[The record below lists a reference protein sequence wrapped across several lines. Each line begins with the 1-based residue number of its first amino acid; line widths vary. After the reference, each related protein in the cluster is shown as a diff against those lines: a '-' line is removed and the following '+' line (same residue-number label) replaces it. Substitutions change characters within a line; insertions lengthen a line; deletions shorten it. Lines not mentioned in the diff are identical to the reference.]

1 MGNWQGTIFYFL
13 GLIMRCR
20 SIVLIMLLILTACSK
35 KEAVDTIVTINSFFG
50 DVTITSHEG
59 NKPPAVGQVLTIN
72 DTIVTGA
79 NSVVDLL
86 YRNSGIIRVNENTTV
101 VVSSLIKAGSDDVV
115 LTLEKGKTFAT
126 LGKLKK
132 GDGFAIKAKTV
143 IAAVRGTSFRLVAD
157 EKASRVDVVS
167 GKVMVKPVN
176 NETVIEDI
184 EVIVEEN
191 QTVTLDTKTAA
202 TISQKIDENKVEVV
216 AEQEQQKIIDSI
228 KETIKPTEIP
238 KETVKEIKQEV
249 KDIPVITTV
258 QEEIKQ
264 EIQKVI
270 ETDKEAKQRKN
281 EEKLKKAE
289 EAKALKL
296 KLQNEQEA
304 KILAEKLAKE
314 KAEQEKVEKEKAEQ
328 EKAAKEKK
336 IKEDRIKNIPTL

>member
-1 MGNWQGTIFYFL
+1 
-13 GLIMRCR
+13 MRYK
-20 SIVLIMLLILTACSK
+20 SIILVLFLILTACSK

-50 DVTITSHEG
+50 EVAITSNEG
-59 NKPPAVGQVLTIN
+59 NKAPAVGQILSIN

-79 NSVVDLL
+79 NSVIDLV
-86 YRNSGIIRVNENTTV
+86 YRNSGIIRINENTTV
-101 VVSSLIKAGSDDVV
+101 VISSLVKAGADDVV
-115 LTLEKGKTFAT
+115 LTLEKGKAFVT

-157 EKASRVDVVS
+157 EEASRVDVVS

-191 QTVTLDTKTAA
+191 QTVTLDTKTVA
-202 TISQKIDENKVEVV
+202 TISQKIDESKVEVV

-228 KETIKPTEIP
+228 KETIKPVEIP

-270 ETDKEAKQRKN
+270 ETDKEAKQHEN

-296 KLQNEQEA
+296 KLKNEQEA

-314 KAEQEKVEKEKAEQ
+314 KAEQEKVEKAKAEQ
-328 EKAAKEKK
+328 EKAAKEQK
-336 IKEDRIKNIPTL
+336 IKEDRVKNIPTL

>member
-1 MGNWQGTIFYFL
+1 MGVNS
-13 GLIMRCR
+13 MRYK
-20 SIVLIMLLILTACSK
+20 SIILVLFLILTACSK

-59 NKPPAVGQVLTIN
+59 NKPPAVVQVLTIS